1 MRLVASSWHLVGC
14 AALFWAAAAPPA
26 ESADAAS
33 QPADQP
39 LAVLP
44 YTPALDTTAMNR
56 DIDPCVDFY
65 AYSCAGWQTNNPIPT
80 DRASW
85 DVYSKL
91 ATQNLQYLW
100 GLLQTAA
107 LERPDRPSA
116 ERLSGDF
123 FTACM
128 NEPLI
133 EVLGSTPLQEAFGRI
148 AGLHARRQLPV
159 LLARLHAG
167 APEAAFFFGFVAQQ
181 DPNDS
186 NSEIATLISGGL
198 GLPDRDYYFKSDAKS
213 IEIRHRYRAH
223 VAKMLAA
230 IGDARASRDA
240 EVIMRLETKLARATL
255 TLVDKRD
262 PKNVNHDVSAGELR
276 RLAPHFDWQEYFK
289 TRAQGDARIAPDYA
303 LFNATEP
310 MFLREADHLMEMTPL
325 DDIRTYLRWHVL
337 RTRASRL
344 PRRIAEEDFAFY
356 QHYLRGVEQQP
367 PRWKTCVRAV
377 DGSLGEALGQLFVQR
392 TFSAVTKQ
400 QALDMLQGIQAAMRQ
415 RIETLDWM
423 TQATKASALEKLAA
437 VRAKVGYPDHWR
449 NYAGLKIARD
459 DYFGDVVRADRF
471 ENDRQLA
478 KIGRPV
484 DRDEWGETP
493 PTIDA
498 YYDPQMNDINFP
510 AGVLQPPLFDST
522 IDSAPSWGDTGST
535 IGHELTHGFDDEG
548 RQFDAKGNLHD
559 WWAPEDGKEFSRR
572 ADCVADQFSGYTA
585 VDDIKVNGQLT
596 LGENLADLGGTIL
609 AYVGWKA
616 ATSQITLES
625 ADGLTPDQRYFVGM
639 AQWACGSQRPE
650 IQRLRAAT
658 DPHAPLRYRVN
669 GVVVNMPEFARA
681 FGCKPGQPMVKTPEA
696 ICRVW

>member
-1 MRLVASSWHLVGC
+1 MTSWHVLGCAVFFWAGC
-14 AALFWAAAAPPA
+14 AAAA
-26 ESADAAS
+26 ESADPAS
-33 QPADQP
+33 QPADRP
-39 LAVLP
+39 LAALP
-44 YTPALDTTAMNR
+44 YTPALDAAAMNR
-56 DIDPCVDFY
+56 DVDPCVDFY
-65 AYSCAGWQTNNPIPT
+65 AYSCEGWQTNNPIPT

-107 LERPDRPSA
+107 VERPDRDSA
-116 ERLSGDF
+116 QRLSGDF
-123 FTACM
+123 FMACM
-128 NEPLI
+128 NEQQI
-133 EVLGSTPLQEAFGRI
+133 EARGTTPLQAALGMI

-159 LLARLHAG
+159 LLARLQAG
-167 APEAAFFFGFVAQQ
+167 APEAGFFFGLSAQQ

-186 NSEIATLISGGL
+186 NSEIATLSSGGL
-198 GLPDRDYYFKSDAKS
+198 GLPDRDYYFASDAKG
-213 IEIRHRYRAH
+213 IEIRNRYRAH
-223 VAKMLAA
+223 VAEMLAL
-230 IGDARASRDA
+230 IGDAGAPREAD
-240 EVIMRLETKLARATL
+240 VIMRLETKLARATL

-262 PKNVNHDVSAGELR
+262 PKNINHDVSARELR
-276 RLAPHFDWQEYFK
+276 RLAPHFDWQEYFEA
-289 TRAQGDARIAPDYA
+289 RARGDARIAPDYA

-310 MFLREADHLMEMTPL
+310 MFLRETDHLLQMTPL

-337 RTRASRL
+337 RSRARLL
-344 PRRIAEEDFAFY
+344 PRRIADEDFTFY
-356 QHYLRGVEQQP
+356 QQYLRGIEQQP

-377 DGSLGEALGQLFVQR
+377 DADLGEALGQLFVQR

-400 QALDMLQGIQAAMRQ
+400 QALDMLQGIRAAMKQ

-449 NYAGLKIARD
+449 DYAGLKIARD

-484 DRDEWGETP
+484 DRDEWGMTP

-510 AGVLQPPLFDST
+510 AGVLQPPLFDSK
-522 IDSAPSWGDTGST
+522 IDSAPSWGNTGAT

-572 ADCVADQFSGYTA
+572 AECVADQFSGYTA
-585 VDDIKVNGQLT
+585 IDDIKVNGRLT

-616 ATSQITLES
+616 ATSQMTLES

-658 DPHAPLRYRVN
+658 DPHAPLRYRIN

-681 FGCKPGQPMVKTPEA
+681 FDCKPGQPMVKKPEA

>member
-1 MRLVASSWHLVGC
+1 MRLMASSWHLVGC

-33 QPADQP
+33 QQADQP

-44 YTPALDTTAMNR
+44 YTPALDITAMNR

-107 LERPDRPSA
+107 VEQPDRPSA

-133 EVLGSTPLQEAFGRI
+133 EVLGSTPLQEAFGMI
-148 AGLHARRQLPV
+148 AALHARRQLPV

-223 VAKMLAA
+223 VAKMLAV
-230 IGDARASRDA
+230 IGDAGASRDA
-240 EVIMRLETKLARATL
+240 EAIMRLETKLARATL
-255 TLVDKRD
+255 TLVDKRN

-289 TRAQGDARIAPDYA
+289 TRAQGDARIAPDA

-337 RTRASRL
+337 RTHASRL

-356 QHYLRGVEQQP
+356 QHYLRGIEQQP

-392 TFSAVTKQ
+392 AFSAVTKQ

-484 DRDEWGETP
+484 DRDEWGMTP

-510 AGVLQPPLFDST
+510 AGVLQPPLLDST

-535 IGHELTHGFDDEG
+535 IGHELTHGFDDQG

-572 ADCVADQFSGYTA
+572 ADCVADQFSGYTV

-616 ATSQITLES
+616 ATSQMTLES

-639 AQWACGSQRPE
+639 AQLACGSQRPE
-650 IQRLRAAT
+650 IQRSRAAT